1 MKKLKRIILMFSLTA
16 MFIVALT
23 ACNAPNTK
31 NPVALA
37 IVLGNHANAKALNLT
52 GTEIVKEVSAA
63 TASYGFISI
72 VRADGDPKLSDA
84 WTISPPSTLGLPESK
99 LKQISTQQ
107 AKEILASLSTVKASS
122 PELDTL
128 KALNTAV
135 RSFADAPENSARQ
148 ILVLD
153 SGLSTSGELNFIK
166 SDFLNATPNAVVD
179 HLNSRNAIPNFS
191 GTTVT
196 WIALGDV
203 SAPQKELLPN
213 QKENLKKIWTAIIEK
228 TGGKAIFLDT
238 LPSNNDN
245 PASDYPK
252 VSTID
257 FLSDDQTNIG
267 NVDALV
273 FRNIQF
279 IGDSAE
285 YIDPKAADSILKPVA
300 DYIKA
305 TPGFSILI
313 IGTTAGSNNKEFCV
327 QLSLK
332 RAEAVR
338 STLISLGAAENQIKT
353 IGLGY
358 SDPWHIPD
366 TRDDGSLIE
375 SISSQNRKTVLM
387 DASLNEAQ
395 AILAGNMSTASN

>member
-1 MKKLKRIILMFSLTA
+1 MFSLTV
-16 MFIVALT
+16 MVIVSLT
-23 ACNAPNTK
+23 GCSEPNAK
-31 NPVALA
+31 IPVALS
-37 IVLGNHANAKALNLT
+37 IVSGNHADTKELNLA
-52 GTEIVKEVSAA
+52 GTEIVKKVSAA

-72 VRADGDPKLSDA
+72 VCADGNPKLSNA
-84 WTISPPSTLGLPESK
+84 WTISPPSTPGLTESK

-107 AKEILASLSTVKASS
+107 AKEILASLLTVKASS

-128 KALNTAV
+128 KALNTSV
-135 RSFADAPENSARQ
+135 RSFADAPENSVRQ

-153 SGLSTSGELNFIK
+153 SGLSTVGDLNFLK
-166 SDFLNATPNAVVD
+166 SDFLNATPNAAVD
-179 HLNSRNAIPNFS
+179 LLNSRNAIPDFS
-191 GTTVT
+191 GIIIT
-196 WIALGDV
+196 WIGLGDV
-203 SAPQKELLPN
+203 GAPQKELSPA

-257 FLSDDQTNIG
+257 FLSDDQTNIS
-267 NVDALV
+267 NIDAVV

-279 IGDSAE
+279 IGDSE
-285 YIDPKAADSILKPVA
+285 KYIDPKAADFILKPVA

-305 TPGFSILI
+305 TPGFTILI
-313 IGTTAGSNNKEFCV
+313 IGTTAGANNKESCM
-327 QLSLK
+327 QLSSK

-338 STLISLGAAENQIKT
+338 NTLISLGASENQIKA

-366 TRDDGSLIE
+366 TRDDGTLIE
-375 SISSQNRKTVLM
+375 SIASQNRKVVLM
-387 DASLNEAQ
+387 DASSSEAQ
-395 AILAGNMSTASN
+395 SILAENL

>member
-16 MFIVALT
+16 MVVVALT
-23 ACNAPNTK
+23 ACSVPNTK
-31 NPVALA
+31 NPVALS
-37 IVLGNHANAKALNLT
+37 IVSGNHANAKALNLA
-52 GTEIVKEVSAA
+52 GTEIIKKVSAA
-63 TASYGFISI
+63 TTSYGFISI
-72 VRADGDPKLSDA
+72 VCADGSPKLSDA
-84 WTISPPSTLGLPESK
+84 WTISLPSTPGLTESK

-107 AKEILASLSTVKASS
+107 AKEILASLLTVKASS

-128 KALNTAV
+128 KALNTSV
-135 RSFADAPENSARQ
+135 RSFADAPENSVRQ

-153 SGLSTSGELNFIK
+153 SGLSTIGDLNFLK
-166 SDFLNATPNAVVD
+166 SDFLNATPNAAVD
-179 HLNSRNAIPNFS
+179 LLNSRNAIPNFS
-191 GTTVT
+191 GITTVT
-196 WIALGDV
+196 WIGLGDV
-203 SAPQKELLPN
+203 GAPQKELSPT

-228 TGGKAIFLDT
+228 TGGKVIFLDT

-267 NVDALV
+267 NVDAVV

-305 TPGFSILI
+305 TPGFTILI
-313 IGTTAGSNNKEFCV
+313 IGTTAGANNKEPCM
-327 QLSLK
+327 QLSSK

-338 STLISLGAAENQIKT
+338 NTLISLGASENQIKA

-366 TRDDGSLIE
+366 TRDDGTLIE
-375 SISSQNRKTVLM
+375 SIASQNRKVVLM
-387 DASLNEAQ
+387 DASSYEAQ
-395 AILAGNMSTASN
+395 SILAENV

>member
-1 MKKLKRIILMFSLTA
+1 MVSLTA
-16 MFIVALT
+16 MLIVVLT
-23 ACNAPNTK
+23 ACSAPNAK
-31 NPVALA
+31 NPVALS
-37 IVLGNHANAKALNLT
+37 IVSGNHANAKALNLA
-52 GTEIVKEVSAA
+52 GTEIVKKVSAA

-72 VRADGDPKLSDA
+72 VCADGSPKLSDA
-84 WTISPPSTLGLPESK
+84 WTISPPSTPGLTESK

-107 AKEILASLSTVKASS
+107 AKEILASLLTVKASS

-128 KALNTAV
+128 KALNTSV
-135 RSFADAPENSARQ
+135 RSFADAPENSVRQ

-153 SGLSTSGELNFIK
+153 SGLSTIGDLNFLK
-166 SDFLNATPNAVVD
+166 SDFLNANPNAAVD
-179 HLNSRNAIPNFS
+179 LLNSRDAIPNFS
-191 GTTVT
+191 GITVT
-196 WIALGDV
+196 WIGLGDV
-203 SAPQKELLPN
+203 GTPQKELSPT
-213 QKENLKKIWTAIIEK
+213 QKENVKKIWTAIIEK
-228 TGGKAIFLDT
+228 TGGKVIFLDT

-252 VSTID
+252 VSSID

-267 NVDALV
+267 NVDAVV

-305 TPGFSILI
+305 TPGFTILI
-313 IGTTAGSNNKEFCV
+313 IGTTAGANNKEFCM
-327 QLSLK
+327 QLSSK
-332 RAEAVR
+332 RAETVR
-338 STLISLGAAENQIKT
+338 NTLISLGASENQIKA

-366 TRDDGSLIE
+366 TRDDGTLIE
-375 SISSQNRKTVLM
+375 SIASQNRKVVLM
-387 DASLNEAQ
+387 DASSYEAQ
-395 AILAGNMSTASN
+395 SILAENE